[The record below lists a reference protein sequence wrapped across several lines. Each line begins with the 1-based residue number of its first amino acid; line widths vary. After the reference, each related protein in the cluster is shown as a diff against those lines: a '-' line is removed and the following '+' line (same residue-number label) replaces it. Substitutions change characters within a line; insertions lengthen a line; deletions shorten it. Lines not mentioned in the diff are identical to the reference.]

1 MFPFTP
7 PASRRSKPQ
16 FTDYYFW
23 SLEQFSTK
31 LSFICEGKQADIGC
45 IEVGEENIFMEPK
58 IFLI

>member
-45 IEVGEENIFMEPK
+45 IQVGAENISIEPK
-58 IFLI
+58 ML

>member
-45 IEVGEENIFMEPK
+45 IEVGKK
-58 IFLI
+58 IFLWSQKYF

>member
-45 IEVGEENIFMEPK
+45 IQVGAENIFIVPK